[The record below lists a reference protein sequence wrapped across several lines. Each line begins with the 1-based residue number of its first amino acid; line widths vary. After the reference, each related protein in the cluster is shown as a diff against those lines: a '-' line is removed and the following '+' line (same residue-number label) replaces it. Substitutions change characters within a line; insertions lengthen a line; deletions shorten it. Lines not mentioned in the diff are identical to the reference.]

1 MRGCYT
7 ESVAS
12 FEHILIAVDDT
23 GIALVTINR
32 PEKRNALS
40 RAVVQ
45 ELGAAFD
52 KVADD
57 AAIRAAIVTGAGDA
71 AFVAGAD
78 IGELT
83 ALSAMEMRRYALDGQ
98 RVLRR
103 LETAGK
109 PSVAA
114 VNGYALGGGLEL
126 AMAATVR
133 MASENARLG
142 QPEVKLGLIPGFGGS
157 QRLPRLVGRGRAL
170 HMLLSGE
177 PIDAAEAWRIGLVNA
192 VVPPAELLG
201 AARGWLE
208 KVLQNGPLAV
218 RLAMEAVDRGLHGG
232 LEEGLQLEAALFGLN
247 AASEDRREGT
257 RAFKEKRAPAFT
269 GK

>member
-1 MRGCYT
+1 M
-7 ESVAS
+7 VS
-12 FEHILIAVDDT
+12 FEHILFAVDEA

-40 RAVVQ
+40 RAVVG

-52 KVADD
+52 CVAED
-57 AAIRAAIVTGAGDA
+57 AAVRAAIVTGAGDT

-78 IGELT
+78 LGEL
-83 ALSAMEMRRYALDGQ
+83 AGLSGVEMRQYSLDGQ
-98 RVLRR
+98 RAFRR

-114 VNGYALGGGLEL
+114 VNGFALGGGLEL

-133 MASENARLG
+133 VASESARLG

-170 HMLLSGE
+170 WMLASGE
-177 PIDAAEAWRIGLVNA
+177 PIEAAEAWRIGLVNA
-192 VVPPAELLG
+192 VVPRAELLG
-201 AARGWLE
+201 AARAWLG

-218 RLAMEAVDRGLHGG
+218 RAAMEAVDQGLDGS
-232 LEEGLQLEAALFGLN
+232 LEEGLQREAALFGSI
-247 AASEDRREGT
+247 ATSKDCREGIG
-257 RAFKEKRAPAFT
+257 AFLEKRAPAFT

>member
-1 MRGCYT
+1 M
-7 ESVAS
+7 VS
-12 FEHILIAVDDT
+12 FEHILFEVDES

-32 PEKRNALS
+32 PEKRNALT
-40 RAVVQ
+40 RAVVS
-45 ELGAAFD
+45 ELGAAFGR
-52 KVADD
+52 VAEDE
-57 AAIRAAIVTGAGDA
+57 AIRAAIVTGAGCS

-83 ALSAMEMRRYALDGQ
+83 VLAAAEMRQYARDGQ

-114 VNGYALGGGLEL
+114 VNGFALGGGLEL

-133 MASENARLG
+133 MAAENARLG

-170 HMLLSGE
+170 AMLLSGE
-177 PIDAAEAWRIGLVNA
+177 PIEAGEAWRIGLVNA
-192 VVPPAELLG
+192 VVPQGELLE
-201 AARGWLE
+201 AARAWLV
-208 KVLQNGPLAV
+208 KVLRNGPLAV
-218 RLAMEAVDRGLHGG
+218 RLAMEAVDAGLEGG
-232 LEEGLQLEAALFGLN
+232 LEEGMQLEAALFGVCG
-247 AASEDRREGT
+247 ASQDGREGT
-257 RAFKEKRAPAFT
+257 RAFLEKRAPGFT

>member
-1 MRGCYT
+1 M
-7 ESVAS
+7 VS
-12 FEHILIAVDDT
+12 FEHILFAVDEA

-40 RAVVQ
+40 RALVK

-52 KVADD
+52 RVAEDP
-57 AAIRAAIVTGAGDA
+57 AIRAAIVTGAGDK

-78 IGELT
+78 IGELA
-83 ALSAMEMRRYALDGQ
+83 ALSATEMRQYALDGQ
-98 RVLRR
+98 RVFRR

-114 VNGYALGGGLEL
+114 VNGFALGGGLEL
-126 AMAATVR
+126 ALAATVR
-133 MASENARLG
+133 VASETAKLG
-142 QPEVKLGLIPGFGGS
+142 QPEVKLGLIPGFGGT

-170 HMLLSGE
+170 WMLLSGE

-192 VVPPAELLG
+192 VAPQAELLG
-201 AARGWLE
+201 AARAWLE

-218 RLAMEAVDRGLHGG
+218 RLAMEAVDMGLDGG
-232 LEEGLQLEAALFGLN
+232 VEEGLQLEAALFGAS
-247 AASEDRREGT
+247 AATEDRREGT
-257 RAFKEKRAPAFT
+257 RAFLEKRAPAFT